1 MEKEM
6 MDDKEFSFDEG
17 TRSRLDKF
25 LRDFDERNKSDVQR
39 MRKDRAF
46 ACGDQWNEF
55 VTAAGESGRPEA
67 VFNMIDNFK
76 NAIVNPFLARPFDIS
91 YTIESTQDNSV
102 DAINEWVRGLQNEWQ
117 TKNAIETG
125 LIASVECGRGFFYV
139 TNTDD
144 NRIGVF
150 AVDDPTMVMFDPNS
164 TEINGSDAETCAVV
178 EYITKSKAKAKY
190 GEKYDEDVRKDFLP
204 NLGEN
209 FNPQEDMS
217 VIINFYELKTEY
229 QEVQTELGVEK
240 IEVKTVLF
248 TKFLDGN
255 VVQQVSLPLNHIP
268 VVPICG
274 TKTWIEKH
282 RTFVGITHKLRYPQ
296 MVINYAVRQLM
307 ERLARTPKSQLII
320 GKTALQGN
328 ERYYENADKNLSPL
342 LPYND
347 FTSGG
352 QKIDPPVRFDN
363 SVQCD
368 DIIKIVQGQMDL
380 MASIVGM
387 PLSGVASSLGA
398 EETAESILLRTKSTE
413 SNVSHFTEHAKQS
426 VKQLGVVLL
435 EFYTM
440 YHPEIAQ
447 GLRVV
452 VGAGPEAITSKME
465 ARRQLLALS
474 QLYPEDMKPVIAYG
488 ITKTLD
494 NIEISSVSSMLA
506 KLLPPEVL
514 SDEIPQVAKLQMQIQ
529 QILQANQQQMA
540 QKDATIKDLQNQLL
554 QLQLKTESDYQ
565 IAAMNNASKEKI
577 AAMQLM
583 GKQQETAQKGE
594 LDAQKMYLDASME
607 QQKMASEIETK
618 QKLADIEIT
627 KKLAELD
634 VEKQK
639 SQMDMQ
645 KKVMEIATRQ
655 DKPTQGV

>member
-1 MEKEM
+1 M

-178 EYITKSKAKAKY
+178 EYITKSKAKSKY

-217 VIINFYELKTEY
+217 VIVNFYELKTEY
-229 QEVQTELGVEK
+229 QEVQTELGTQK
-240 IEVKTVLF
+240 AEVKTVLF

-274 TKTWIEKH
+274 TKTWIDKH

-352 QKIDPPVRFDN
+352 QKVEPPVRFDN

-368 DIIKIVQGQMDL
+368 DIISIVQGQMDL

-494 NIEISSVSSMLA
+494 NIEISSVSNMLA
-506 KLLPPEVL
+506 KLLPPEVM
-514 SDEIPQVAKLQMQIQ
+514 SNEIPQVAQLQMQIQ

>member
-1 MEKEM
+1 MME
-6 MDDKEFSFDEG
+6 DKEFSFDEG

-91 YTIESTQDNSV
+91 YTMESTSDNSV

-178 EYITKSKAKAKY
+178 EYITKSKAKSKY
-190 GEKYDEDVRKDFLP
+190 GDRYDEDVRKDFLP

-229 QEVQTELGVEK
+229 QEVQTELGTQKV
-240 IEVKTVLF
+240 EVKSVLF

-255 VVQQVSLPLNHIP
+255 VVQQVSLPLKHIP

-274 TKTWIEKH
+274 TKTWIDKH

-347 FTSGG
+347 FSSGG

-368 DIIKIVQGQMDL
+368 DIISIVQGQMDL

-440 YHPEIAQ
+440 YHPEIAK

-494 NIEISSVSSMLA
+494 NIEISSVSNMLA

-514 SDEIPQVAKLQMQIQ
+514 SEEIPQVAQLQMQIK

-594 LDAQKMYLDASME
+594 LDAQKMYLDASMN

-655 DKPTQGV
+655 QTPTQGV

>member
-248 TKFLDGN
+248 TKFIDGN

-320 GKTALQGN
+320 GKTALKGN
-328 ERYYENADKNLSPL
+328 ENYYENADKNLSPL

-352 QKIDPPVRFDN
+352 QKVEPPVRFDN

-368 DIIKIVQGQMDL
+368 DIISIVQGQMDL

-440 YHPEIAQ
+440 YHPEIAH

-494 NIEISSVSSMLA
+494 NVEISSVSNMLA
-506 KLLPPEVL
+506 KLLPPEVM
-514 SDEIPQVAKLQMQIQ
+514 SDEIPQVAQLQMQIQ

-655 DKPTQGV
+655 EKPTQGV

>member
-1 MEKEM
+1 M

-190 GEKYDEDVRKDFLP
+190 GERYDEDVRKDFLP

-255 VVQQVSLPLNHIP
+255 VVQQVSLPLKHIP

-274 TKTWIEKH
+274 TKTWIDKH

-320 GKTALQGN
+320 GKTALKGN
-328 ERYYENADKNLSPL
+328 EQYYENADKNLSPL

-352 QKIDPPVRFDN
+352 QKVEPPVRFDN

-368 DIIKIVQGQMDL
+368 DIISIVQGQMDL

-494 NIEISSVSSMLA
+494 NVEISSVSNMLA
-506 KLLPPEVL
+506 KLLPPEVM
-514 SDEIPQVAKLQMQIQ
+514 SNEIPQVAKLQMQIQ

-554 QLQLKTESDYQ
+554 QLQLKTDSDYQ

>member
-1 MEKEM
+1 M

-178 EYITKSKAKAKY
+178 EYITKSKAKSKY

-217 VIINFYELKTEY
+217 VIVNFYELKTEY
-229 QEVQTELGVEK
+229 QEVQTELGTQK
-240 IEVKTVLF
+240 TEVKTVLF

-255 VVQQVSLPLNHIP
+255 VVQQISLPLKHIP

-352 QKIDPPVRFDN
+352 QKIEPPVRFDN

-368 DIIKIVQGQMDL
+368 DIISIVQGQMDL

-529 QILQANQQQMA
+529 QILQANQQQIA

-655 DKPTQGV
+655 EKPTQGV

>member
-1 MEKEM
+1 

-91 YTIESTQDNSV
+91 YTIEITQDNSV

-217 VIINFYELKTEY
+217 VIVNFYELKTEY
-229 QEVQTELGVEK
+229 QEVQTELGPQK
-240 IEVKTVLF
+240 AEVKTVLF

-255 VVQQVSLPLNHIP
+255 VVQQISLPLNHIP

-274 TKTWIEKH
+274 TKTWIDKH

-440 YHPEIAQ
+440 YHPEIAH

-494 NIEISSVSSMLA
+494 NVEISSVSNMLA

-514 SDEIPQVAKLQMQIQ
+514 SDEIPQVAQLQMQIQ
-529 QILQANQQQMA
+529 QILQSNQQQMA

>member
-1 MEKEM
+1 M

-217 VIINFYELKTEY
+217 VIVNFYELKTEY
-229 QEVQTELGVEK
+229 QEVQTELGKQNV
-240 IEVKTVLF
+240 EVKTVLF

-255 VVQQVSLPLNHIP
+255 VVQQISLPLKHIP

-352 QKIDPPVRFDN
+352 QKVEPPVRFDN

-368 DIIKIVQGQMDL
+368 DIISIVQGQMDL

-494 NIEISSVSSMLA
+494 NIEISSVSNMLA

-514 SDEIPQVAKLQMQIQ
+514 SDEIPQVAQLQMQIQ

-554 QLQLKTESDYQ
+554 QLQLKTDSDYQ

-655 DKPTQGV
+655 EKPTQGV

>member
-217 VIINFYELKTEY
+217 VIVNFYELKTEY

-255 VVQQVSLPLNHIP
+255 VVQQFSLPLKHIP

-320 GKTALQGN
+320 GKTALKGN
-328 ERYYENADKNLSPL
+328 EQYYENADKNLSPL

-352 QKIDPPVRFDN
+352 QKIEPPVRFDN

-368 DIIKIVQGQMDL
+368 DIISIVQGQMDL

-494 NIEISSVSSMLA
+494 NIEISSVSNMLA
-506 KLLPPEVL
+506 KLLPPEVM
-514 SDEIPQVAKLQMQIQ
+514 SNEIPQVAKLQMQIQ

-554 QLQLKTESDYQ
+554 QLQLKTDSDYQ

-639 SQMDMQ
+639 SHMDMQ

-655 DKPTQGV
+655 EKPTQGV

>member
-1 MEKEM
+1 M

-102 DAINEWVRGLQNEWQ
+102 YAINEWVRGLQNEWQ

-190 GEKYDEDVRKDFLP
+190 GERYDEDVRKDFLP

-255 VVQQVSLPLNHIP
+255 VVQQVSLPLKHIP

-274 TKTWIEKH
+274 TKTWIDKH

-352 QKIDPPVRFDN
+352 QKVEPPVRFDN

-368 DIIKIVQGQMDL
+368 DIISIVQGQMDL

-494 NIEISSVSSMLA
+494 NVEISSVSNMLA
-506 KLLPPEVL
+506 KLLPPEVM
-514 SDEIPQVAKLQMQIQ
+514 SNEIPQVAKLQMQIQ

-618 QKLADIEIT
+618 QKLADIDIT

-655 DKPTQGV
+655 EKATQGV

>member
-1 MEKEM
+1 M

-139 TNTDD
+139 TNTDN

-274 TKTWIEKH
+274 TKTWIDKH

-320 GKTALQGN
+320 GKTALNGN

-368 DIIKIVQGQMDL
+368 DIISIVQGQMDL

-494 NIEISSVSSMLA
+494 NIEISSVSNMLA

-514 SDEIPQVAKLQMQIQ
+514 SDEIPQVAQLQMQIQ

-554 QLQLKTESDYQ
+554 QLQLKTDSDYQ

-655 DKPTQGV
+655 EKPTQGV

>member
-1 MEKEM
+1 M

-178 EYITKSKAKAKY
+178 EYITKSKAKSKY

-368 DIIKIVQGQMDL
+368 DIISIVQGQMDL

-494 NIEISSVSSMLA
+494 NVEISSVSNMLA

-655 DKPTQGV
+655 EKPTQGV

>member
-1 MEKEM
+1 M

-139 TNTDD
+139 TNTDN

-229 QEVQTELGVEK
+229 QEVQTELGVEN

-255 VVQQVSLPLNHIP
+255 MVQQVSLPLNHIP

-514 SDEIPQVAKLQMQIQ
+514 SDEIPQVAQLQMQIQ

-554 QLQLKTESDYQ
+554 QLQLKTDSDYQ

-639 SQMDMQ
+639 SQMDMH

>member
-1 MEKEM
+1 

-217 VIINFYELKTEY
+217 VIVNFYELKTEY

-255 VVQQVSLPLNHIP
+255 VVQQISLPLKHIP

-514 SDEIPQVAKLQMQIQ
+514 SDEIPQVAQLQMQIQ

-655 DKPTQGV
+655 EKPTQGV

>member
-139 TNTDD
+139 TNTDN

>member
-1 MEKEM
+1 

-368 DIIKIVQGQMDL
+368 DIISIVQGQMDL

>member
-1 MEKEM
+1 M

-190 GEKYDEDVRKDFLP
+190 GEKYDDDVRKDFLP

-217 VIINFYELKTEY
+217 VIVNFYELKTEY
-229 QEVQTELGVEK
+229 QEVQTELGTQK
-240 IEVKTVLF
+240 AEVKTVLF

-255 VVQQVSLPLNHIP
+255 VVQQISLPLKHIP

-274 TKTWIEKH
+274 TKTWIDKH

-352 QKIDPPVRFDN
+352 QKVEPPVRFDN

-368 DIIKIVQGQMDL
+368 DIISIVQGQMDL

-494 NIEISSVSSMLA
+494 NIEISSVSNMLA
-506 KLLPPEVL
+506 KLLPPEVM
-514 SDEIPQVAKLQMQIQ
+514 SNEIPQVAKLQMQIQ

-540 QKDATIKDLQNQLL
+540 QKDATIKELQNQLL

-655 DKPTQGV
+655 EKATQGV

>member
-1 MEKEM
+1 M

-91 YTIESTQDNSV
+91 YTVEITQDNSV

-139 TNTDD
+139 TNTDN

-217 VIINFYELKTEY
+217 VIVNFYELKTEY

-368 DIIKIVQGQMDL
+368 DIISIVQGQMDL

-440 YHPEIAQ
+440 YHPEIAH

-645 KKVMEIATRQ
+645 KKVMEISTRQ

>member
-1 MEKEM
+1 

-91 YTIESTQDNSV
+91 YTMESTAENSV

-514 SDEIPQVAKLQMQIQ
+514 SDEIPQVAQLQMQIQ

-554 QLQLKTESDYQ
+554 QLQLKTDSDYQ

>member
-1 MEKEM
+1 

-217 VIINFYELKTEY
+217 VIVNFYELNTEY
-229 QEVQTELGVEK
+229 QEVQTELGTQK
-240 IEVKTVLF
+240 TEVKTVLF
-248 TKFLDGN
+248 TKFIDGN

-368 DIIKIVQGQMDL
+368 DIISIVQGQMDL

-488 ITKTLD
+488 ITRTLD
-494 NIEISSVSSMLA
+494 NVEISSVSNMLA

-577 AAMQLM
+577 AAMQLI

-655 DKPTQGV
+655 EKPTQGV

>member
-1 MEKEM
+1 M

-494 NIEISSVSSMLA
+494 NVEISSVSNMLA

-514 SDEIPQVAKLQMQIQ
+514 SDEIPQVAQLQMQIQ

-655 DKPTQGV
+655 EKSTQGV

>member
-1 MEKEM
+1 MME
-6 MDDKEFSFDEG
+6 DKEFSFDEG

-190 GEKYDEDVRKDFLP
+190 GDRYDEDVRKDFLP

-229 QEVQTELGVEK
+229 HEVQTKLGVEK
-240 IEVKTVLF
+240 VEVKTVLF

-255 VVQQVSLPLNHIP
+255 VVQQVSLPLKHIP

-274 TKTWIEKH
+274 TKTWIDKH

-347 FTSGG
+347 FSSGG

-368 DIIKIVQGQMDL
+368 DIISIVQGQMDL

-440 YHPEIAQ
+440 YHPEISQ

-494 NIEISSVSSMLA
+494 NIEISSVSNMLA

-514 SDEIPQVAKLQMQIQ
+514 SDEIPQVAQLQMQIQ

-655 DKPTQGV
+655 EKPTQGV

>member
-1 MEKEM
+1 M

-91 YTIESTQDNSV
+91 YTMESTSDNSV

-190 GEKYDEDVRKDFLP
+190 GDRYDEDVRKDFLP

-229 QEVQTELGVEK
+229 QEVQTELGTQKV
-240 IEVKTVLF
+240 EVKSVLF

-255 VVQQVSLPLNHIP
+255 VVQQVSLPLKHIP

-274 TKTWIEKH
+274 TKTWIDKH

-352 QKIDPPVRFDN
+352 QKVEPPVRFDN

-368 DIIKIVQGQMDL
+368 DIISIVQGQMDL

-494 NIEISSVSSMLA
+494 NIEISSVSNMLA

-514 SDEIPQVAKLQMQIQ
+514 SDEIPQVAQLQMQIQ

-577 AAMQLM
+577 AAMNLM

-655 DKPTQGV
+655 EKPTQGV

>member
-217 VIINFYELKTEY
+217 VIVNFYELKTEY

-255 VVQQVSLPLNHIP
+255 VVQQFSLPLKHIP

-320 GKTALQGN
+320 GKTALKGN
-328 ERYYENADKNLSPL
+328 EQYYENADKNLSPL

-352 QKIDPPVRFDN
+352 QKIEPPVRFDN

-368 DIIKIVQGQMDL
+368 DIISIVQGQMDL

-494 NIEISSVSSMLA
+494 NIEISSVSNMLA

-554 QLQLKTESDYQ
+554 QLQLKTDSDYQ

-639 SQMDMQ
+639 SHMDMQ

-655 DKPTQGV
+655 EKPTQGV

>member
-1 MEKEM
+1 M

-217 VIINFYELKTEY
+217 VIVNFYELKTEY
-229 QEVQTELGVEK
+229 QEVQTELGTQK
-240 IEVKTVLF
+240 AEVKTVLF

-255 VVQQVSLPLNHIP
+255 VVQQISLPLKHIP

-274 TKTWIEKH
+274 TKTWIDKH

-352 QKIDPPVRFDN
+352 QKVEPPVRFDN

-368 DIIKIVQGQMDL
+368 DIISIVQGQMDL

-494 NIEISSVSSMLA
+494 NIEISSVSNMLA
-506 KLLPPEVL
+506 KLLPPEVM
-514 SDEIPQVAKLQMQIQ
+514 SNEIPQVAKLQMQIQ

-540 QKDATIKDLQNQLL
+540 QKDATIKELQNQLL

-639 SQMDMQ
+639 SHMDMQ

-655 DKPTQGV
+655 EKPTQGV

>member
-248 TKFLDGN
+248 TKFIDGN

-320 GKTALQGN
+320 GKTALKGN
-328 ERYYENADKNLSPL
+328 ENYYENADKNLSPL

-352 QKIDPPVRFDN
+352 QKVEPPVRFDN

-368 DIIKIVQGQMDL
+368 DIISIVQGQMDL

-494 NIEISSVSSMLA
+494 NVEISSVSNMLA
-506 KLLPPEVL
+506 KLLPPEVM
-514 SDEIPQVAKLQMQIQ
+514 SDEIPQVAQLQMQIQ

>member
-1 MEKEM
+1 MME
-6 MDDKEFSFDEG
+6 DKEFSFDEG

-91 YTIESTQDNSV
+91 YTMESTSDNSV

-229 QEVQTELGVEK
+229 QEVQTELGTQKV
-240 IEVKTVLF
+240 EVKSVLF

-255 VVQQVSLPLNHIP
+255 VVQQVSLPLKHIP

-274 TKTWIEKH
+274 TKTWIDKH

-328 ERYYENADKNLSPL
+328 ERYYENADKHLSPL
-342 LPYND
+342 LPFND

-368 DIIKIVQGQMDL
+368 DIISIVQGQMDL

-494 NIEISSVSSMLA
+494 NIEISSVSNMLA

-514 SDEIPQVAKLQMQIQ
+514 SDEIPQVAQLQMQIQ

-594 LDAQKMYLDASME
+594 LDAQKMYLDASMN

-639 SQMDMQ
+639 SQMEMQ

-655 DKPTQGV
+655 QEPTQGV

>member
-1 MEKEM
+1 M

-514 SDEIPQVAKLQMQIQ
+514 SDEIPQVAQLQMQIQ

-655 DKPTQGV
+655 EKPTQGV

>member
-1 MEKEM
+1 M

-139 TNTDD
+139 TNTDN

-229 QEVQTELGVEK
+229 QEVQTELGVEN

-255 VVQQVSLPLNHIP
+255 MVQQVSLPLNHIP

-514 SDEIPQVAKLQMQIQ
+514 SDEIPQVAQLQMQIQ

-554 QLQLKTESDYQ
+554 QLQLKTDSDYQ

>member
-229 QEVQTELGVEK
+229 QEVKTELGVEK

-248 TKFLDGN
+248 TKFIDGN

-320 GKTALQGN
+320 GKTALKGN
-328 ERYYENADKNLSPL
+328 ENYYENADKNLSPL

-352 QKIDPPVRFDN
+352 QKVEPPVRFDN

-368 DIIKIVQGQMDL
+368 DIISIVQGQMDL

-494 NIEISSVSSMLA
+494 NVEISSVSNMLA
-506 KLLPPEVL
+506 KLLPPEVM
-514 SDEIPQVAKLQMQIQ
+514 SDEIPQVAQLQMQIQ

-655 DKPTQGV
+655 EKPTQGV